1 MDYVEKFVKG
11 VNILNQY
18 VDEDSL
24 IETTEEVFAFTIAAE
39 VSDED
44 YVKLQV
50 LNWRP
55 EGCLF
60 GYTWYFD
67 TEG

>member
-24 IETTEEVFAFTIAAE
+24 IETTEEVFAFTITTE

-44 YVKLQV
+44 YVKLMV
-50 LNWRP
+50 LDWRP
-55 EGCLF
+55 EGFLF